1 MGEVLQMKAKV
12 FLDTNILLDLFV
24 PQRKSEAAVLILT
37 AVKQNKIEAFVTT
50 QSLLDAH
57 YISHKSGVEYSD
69 YVRLIKEL
77 RQYVNI
83 GEIDI
88 LNFDFAIDHHTGDV
102 EDDAQY
108 ACAYDACC
116 DYFITRDKDLLA
128 HNSDLNPMTVV
139 SPEDF
144 LEAMQAD

>member
-24 PQRKSEAAVLILT
+24 PQRKSDAAVLILT

-50 QSLLDAH
+50 QSLIDVH
-57 YISHKSGVEYSD
+57 YISHKAGVSFAD
-69 YVRLIKEL
+69 YVRLMKEL

-88 LNFDFAIDHHTGDV
+88 LEFDFAIDHHTGDL

-108 ACAYDACC
+108 ACALDACC

-128 HNSDLNPMTVV
+128 HNSDLIPMIVV
-139 SPEDF
+139 GPEEF
-144 LEAMQAD
+144 LAAMQES

>member
-24 PQRKSEAAVLILT
+24 PQRKSDAAVLILT

-57 YISHKSGVEYSD
+57 YISQKSGVGYPD
-69 YVRLIKEL
+69 YARLMKEL

-88 LNFDFAIDHHTGDV
+88 LDFDFAIDHHTGDL

-108 ACAYDACC
+108 ACALDACC

-128 HNSDLNPMTVV
+128 HNSDLIPMTVV
-139 SPEDF
+139 SPEEF
-144 LEAMQAD
+144 LEAMQDN

>member
-1 MGEVLQMKAKV
+1 MGEVLQIKAKV
-12 FLDTNILLDLFV
+12 FLDINILLDLLF

-37 AVKQNKIEAFVTT
+37 AVKQNKLEAFVTT

-57 YISHKSGVEYSD
+57 YISHKSGVSYSD
-69 YVRLIKEL
+69 YIRLIKEL

-83 GEIDI
+83 GEIDM
-88 LNFDFAIDHHTGDV
+88 LDLDFAIDHHTGDL

-108 ACAYDACC
+108 ASALDACC

-128 HNSDLNPMTVV
+128 HNSDLIPMIVV
-139 SPEDF
+139 SPEEF
-144 LEAMQAD
+144 LEAILEN